1 MAQRISPSGFC
12 GNASNFGGDSALGC
26 AVAGEV
32 KGPKA
37 IRTDRRPAAAT
48 MRRRERL
55 IFPSVA
61 RDTVR
66 PVAPDLSSGRR
77 ASQWADGRTGSGRI
91 TSRKTIGNLSK
102 PPVVESPPVFVQQ
115 EPTQGYWYFC
125 PSSQTYYP
133 NVPSCPE
140 AWVKVPPRSQ

>member
-48 MRRRERL
+48 MRHRERL

-77 ASQWADGRTGSGRI
+77 ASQWADGRTGARRTTAWKQSVNPG
-91 TSRKTIGNLSK
+91 K
-102 PPVVESPPVFVQQ
+102 PPAGGVRLLGSGPDQGGASAPNECRGHRKKAAMVAVPV
-115 EPTQGYWYFC
+115 
-125 PSSQTYYP
+125 
-133 NVPSCPE
+133 
-140 AWVKVPPRSQ
+140 